1 MEMLEN
7 TDSPKTTDLRFRT
20 FRPPYDAAQLE
31 VLAELR
37 AILKS
42 ANSK

>member
-1 MEMLEN
+1 MLEN
-7 TDSPKTTDLRFRT
+7 NETPKSSDLRFRT

-31 VLAELR
+31 VIAELR

-42 ANSK
+42 VNSK